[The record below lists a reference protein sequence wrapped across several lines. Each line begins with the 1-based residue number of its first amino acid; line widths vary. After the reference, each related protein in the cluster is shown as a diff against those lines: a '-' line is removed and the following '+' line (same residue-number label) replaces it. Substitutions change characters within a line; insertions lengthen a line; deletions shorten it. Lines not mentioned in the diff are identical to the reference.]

1 MNDIAFGATLVAC
14 LVATVVTVSMEAT
27 SAARRTDTG
36 SAVVHRADPPKRV
49 AANHD
54 KGCVTTVAAEQASVE

>member
-1 MNDIAFGATLVAC
+1 
-14 LVATVVTVSMEAT
+14 VVY
-27 SAARRTDTG
+27 
-36 SAVVHRADPPKRV
+36 RAEPPKRV